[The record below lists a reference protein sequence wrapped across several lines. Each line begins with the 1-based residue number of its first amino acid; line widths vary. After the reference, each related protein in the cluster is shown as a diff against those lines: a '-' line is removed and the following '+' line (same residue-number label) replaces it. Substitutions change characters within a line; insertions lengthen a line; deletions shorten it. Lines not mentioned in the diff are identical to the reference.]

1 MDGVLLKDVHF
12 WLELHKEFGTYEQ
25 GKELTAKYLH
35 TNYDKL
41 VEEVVAK
48 LWKGKDAKAYFE
60 LVNKL
65 EYMVGI
71 KELFKKIKE
80 KHYVTVII
88 SASSID
94 VARRVQKDYGIDN
107 IYANELVI
115 KNNKVSG
122 EFMWP
127 IGAGKEKK
135 AEIIKHLCT
144 DLGIKLEE
152 VIYVGDSETD
162 IEAFKVVGKSIAFNC
177 KNQETK
183 ENADVVVESEDLR
196 ELIVHL
202 D

>member
-1 MDGVLLKDVHF
+1 
-12 WLELHKEFGTYEQ
+12 
-25 GKELTAKYLH
+25 
-35 TNYDKL
+35 
-41 VEEVVAK
+41 
-48 LWKGKDAKAYFE
+48 
-60 LVNKL
+60 
-65 EYMVGI
+65 MVGI

>member
-1 MDGVLLKDVHF
+1 MDGVLLKDVNF
-12 WLELHKEFGTYEQ
+12 WLELHKIFGTYEQ

-41 VEEVVAK
+41 VEEVVVK

-60 LVNKL
+60 LVNSL
-65 EYMVGI
+65 EYVKGI

-80 KHYVTVII
+80 KDYVTAII

-94 VARRVQKDYGIDN
+94 VARRVQKDYGIDH

-115 KNNKVSG
+115 KNNIVSG
-122 EFMWP
+122 EFIWP

-135 AEIIKHLCT
+135 AEIIKHLCK

-162 IEAFKVVGKSIAFNC
+162 IESFKIVGKSIAFNC
-177 KNQETK
+177 KNEEAK
-183 ENADVVVESEDLR
+183 ENADIIVESEDLR
-196 ELIVHL
+196 ELIKYIN
-202 D
+202 